1 MSERLGDILIAVIR
15 EELNGADE
23 ISDTVRS
30 QITAE
35 LLPDLYRLSKS
46 QDLSHIVADALEK
59 SGLLDDTEIS
69 QKFEKQK
76 ALSVFRYMQMDYD
89 LNLLYDI
96 FESNK
101 IPYMPLKGSVI
112 RDCYP
117 TPEMRTSCD
126 IDILVAKDDI
136 EKAIEALTSDA
147 EYKTV
152 KKTMHDVS
160 LYSPSNTHLE
170 LHHTLSETDEENDF
184 LSDNVW
190 KTARVKHDTEYR
202 YLMDN
207 DTMLA
212 YLTVHAAK
220 HFESGG
226 CGVRPFMDF
235 HILRKNIDFDL
246 ESVKKILSVYGLET
260 FFDKCMYLTDVWFG
274 DKEHTELTRNMQDFI
289 VNAGAY
295 GNVENRVAVKRKGE
309 TNKAKYILNRI
320 FLPYGELCK
329 QYKKLRK
336 CPILYPYYTVA
347 RWLRMTFKGR
357 KRVFSEIKNNT
368 NVSDERAEFIRKM
381 LDELDLNKKS
391 IE

>member
-1 MSERLGDILIAVIR
+1 MSERLVDILIRIIS
-15 EELNGADE
+15 EELNKTNGLP
-23 ISDTVRS
+23 DTVKS

-35 LLPDLYRLSKS
+35 LLQDLYKLSKS
-46 QDLSHIVADALEK
+46 HDLSHIVADTLEK
-59 SGLLDDTEIS
+59 SGLLDSAEIS

-89 LNLLYDI
+89 LNVLYDV

-112 RDCYP
+112 REYYP
-117 TPEMRTSCD
+117 QPEMRTSCD
-126 IDILVAKDDI
+126 IDILVAKSDI
-136 EKAIEALTSDA
+136 ERAIDALVSGA
-147 EYKTV
+147 EYKTLQ
-152 KKTMHDVS
+152 KTMHDVS

-190 KTARVKHDTEYR
+190 KTAHIKSDTEYC

-207 DTMLA
+207 DMMLA

-226 CGVRPFMDF
+226 CGIRPFMDF
-235 HILRKNIDFDL
+235 HVLRKSIDFNFNN
-246 ESVKKILSVYGLET
+246 VKKILSVYGLET
-260 FFDKCMYLTDVWFG
+260 FFDKCMHLTDVWFG

-289 VNAGAY
+289 LNAGVY
-295 GNVENRVAVKRKGE
+295 GNAESRVAVKRKGE
-309 TNKAKYILNRI
+309 KSKAKYIFGRI
-320 FLPYGELCK
+320 FLPYSELCK

-336 CPILYPYYTVA
+336 YPILYPYYTVA
-347 RWLRMTFKGR
+347 RWFRMVFKGH

-368 NVSDERAEFIRKM
+368 NVSEERAEFIKEM
-381 LDELDLNKKS
+381 LDELNLTKEN
-391 IE
+391 